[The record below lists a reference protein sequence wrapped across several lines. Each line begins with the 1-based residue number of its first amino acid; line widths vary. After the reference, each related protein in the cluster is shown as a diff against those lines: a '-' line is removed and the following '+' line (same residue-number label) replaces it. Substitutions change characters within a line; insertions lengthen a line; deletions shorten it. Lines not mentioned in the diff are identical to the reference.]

1 MYRRRM
7 YIALALL
14 GTLVHFTWIAV
25 PARAQ
30 EQRLVLAFYYAWYDE
45 KTWSSDKVP
54 DMPLEPYRSADRATI
69 ERHVREARGVG
80 IDALVQSWYGPGTN
94 PTESNLATL
103 LDAAR
108 QQGVQA
114 SVDVET
120 GSPYYMPTLE
130 SLIDGLAHLIGVHA
144 QHPAFLRYKGR
155 PVIFFWQQQRL
166 SVAQWASIRNQ
177 VDPNRNTIWI
187 ADSDNP
193 VWLDVFDGLHL
204 YNITWSV
211 NTNPMYTATK
221 MRKRVDQYAAEHGV
235 ERYWIA
241 TVMPG
246 YDDTHVEG
254 RANPYVYPRSPT
266 YYESTWE
273 AALASA
279 PEMAIITSYNEWREG
294 TMIEPSVT
302 YGTTYL
308 DLTRRLAA
316 AFKGSQP
323 LAPTPTAVAT
333 PTATDTPVPIPTH
346 TPTPLPTATPEPT
359 PSPTETATATTA
371 PSSTATTTAT
381 ATPSPTAI
389 TTATATPT
397 STATTTAT
405 PEPPTATQVSATMK
419 PLTVA
424 NTYTPVETLATEMP
438 ERKPTGLPCPGAGLF
453 PTGLVGLALWHSR
466 KRTYT
471 RE

>member
-187 ADSDNP
+187 ADSG
-193 VWLDVFDGLHL
+193 DGSL
-204 YNITWSV
+204 
-211 NTNPMYTATK
+211 
-221 MRKRVDQYAAEHGV
+221 
-235 ERYWIA
+235 
-241 TVMPG
+241 
-246 YDDTHVEG
+246 
-254 RANPYVYPRSPT
+254 
-266 YYESTWE
+266 
-273 AALASA
+273 
-279 PEMAIITSYNEWREG
+279 
-294 TMIEPSVT
+294 
-302 YGTTYL
+302 
-308 DLTRRLAA
+308 RRDM
-316 AFKGSQP
+316 FE
-323 LAPTPTAVAT
+323 
-333 PTATDTPVPIPTH
+333 IF
-346 TPTPLPTATPEPT
+346 
-359 PSPTETATATTA
+359 
-371 PSSTATTTAT
+371 
-381 ATPSPTAI
+381 
-389 TTATATPT
+389 
-397 STATTTAT
+397 
-405 PEPPTATQVSATMK
+405 VS
-419 PLTVA
+419 
-424 NTYTPVETLATEMP
+424 
-438 ERKPTGLPCPGAGLF
+438 
-453 PTGLVGLALWHSR
+453 
-466 KRTYT
+466 
-471 RE
+471 